1 VDFQFELATRKYKTL
16 LAKELDKKEIQ
27 EGLIKACDV
36 IDLIIEI
43 LRGSKN
49 VKDAKACLTQG
60 ITENIKFKSKIS
72 EKMAAMLR
80 FTERQATAILDMRLY
95 KLIGLE
101 IEALQLDYENTLKN
115 IAKYEDILNNYDS
128 MAQVIMD
135 DLEAI
140 RKEYARPRR
149 TAIENAEEAVFEE
162 KKIEEQ
168 EVVILMDRFGY
179 TRSIDVPT
187 YERNKEAADAES
199 KYVVSCLNTGKICIF
214 TDTGRMH
221 QVKVMDIPFGKFRD
235 KGTPIDN
242 MSNFNSAE
250 EKIVFIC
257 DENQFRIA
265 TLLFAT
271 KLGVV
276 KKVNGEEFLVAKR
289 TIAATKLNE
298 GDELL
303 CVHIINSK
311 QSVVIQTQG
320 GYFLRFHGSEISE
333 MKKTAAGVKGIKLQ
347 KKDVVENVYLFE
359 EGKETKVMYKGKELT
374 LNRLKQSSRGGSG
387 NKQRG

>member
-1 VDFQFELATRKYKTL
+1 
-16 LAKELDKKEIQ
+16 
-27 EGLIKACDV
+27 
-36 IDLIIEI
+36 
-43 LRGSKN
+43 
-49 VKDAKACLTQG
+49 
-60 ITENIKFKSKIS
+60 
-72 EKMAAMLR
+72 
-80 FTERQATAILDMRLY
+80 MRLY

-101 IEALQLDYENTLKN
+101 IEALQAEHETTLKN

-128 MAQVIMD
+128 MANVIIE

-140 RKEYARPRR
+140 RKEYGRERR
-149 TAIENAEEAVFEE
+149 TVIENAEEAIFEE

-168 EVVILMDRFGY
+168 DVVLLMDRFGY
-179 TRSIDVPT
+179 TRTVEPSV
-187 YERNKEAADAES
+187 YERNKEAADLES
-199 KYVVSCLNTGKICIF
+199 KYVVSCLNTGKVCMF
-214 TDTGRMH
+214 TNTGKMH
-221 QVKVMDIPFGKFRD
+221 QVKVLDIPFGKFRD

-250 EKIVFIC
+250 EEIVFIC

-271 KLGVV
+271 KQGVV
-276 KKVNGEEFLVAKR
+276 KKVSGEEFLVGKR
-289 TIAATKLNE
+289 TIAATKLND

-303 CVHIINSK
+303 SVQIINAK

-347 KKDVVENVYLFE
+347 KNDVVENVYLYE
-359 EGKETKVMYKGKELT
+359 EGKETKVMYKDKELT